1 MYSITCKHKIF
12 IGERLLLKL
21 YCGKSHMKVGRID
34 DEREKILFSF
44 ISLVFGTFYLQYLF
58 IISSCIHYL
67 FILLSLKSILYR
79 ELHSTIF
86 VLG

>member
-44 ISLVFGTFYLQYLF
+44 ISLVLELFICSICSLSVHVFITYLF
-58 IISSCIHYL
+58 Y
-67 FILLSLKSILYR
+67 
-79 ELHSTIF
+79 
-86 VLG
+86 